1 MVCKILVREDRV
13 PHDLALLRII
23 FLVQPHAITSL
34 IEELSIRPDLLLKL
48 ILQGVNLLLEGV
60 HEEGDRL
67 LLQRT
72 SLHLLR

>member
-1 MVCKILVREDRV
+1 MREHRV

-23 FLVQPHAITSL
+23 FLVKPHAITSL
-34 IEELSIRPDLLLKL
+34 IEELAVRPDLLLKL
-48 ILQGVNLLLEGV
+48 ILEGVNLLLEGI
-60 HEEGDRL
+60 HEKRGRL